1 MYIYMYI
8 YIHMYLHIQTV
19 YIYINIYIHT
29 FVVTYR
35 TQLLIHNQR
44 QCNINHKSRW
54 FSGSNGWF
62 SQLRLEEQQLNEARH
77 VETGGLLSGYDTGS
91 YGYTTSNSTGYLDD
105 KRGSNGNIYI
115 YWLSNNLSYPTVM
128 KLSHREITFTISN
141 TRRFKNMWVVIRP

>member
-1 MYIYMYI
+1 MYI
-8 YIHMYLHIQTV
+8 YIYVYV
-19 YIYINIYIHT
+19 YIYIHDIHT

-77 VETGGLLSGYDTGS
+77 VETGGLLLGYDTGS

-105 KRGSNGNIYI
+105 KRGSNGNIYIYI

-141 TRRFKNMWVVIRP
+141 TRRFKNMWVVIKP